1 MSPSRPTAAQALLV
15 LAGMLVF
22 AACGDTAPSPSPSA
36 ASTPET
42 GLSAIA
48 CATDD
53 STDVGDLTGVWQ
65 ADPIGVYYIRQVGDC
80 VWWFGTELDDIEP
93 GVAGQPGFANVA
105 PGRRRRLQSLV
116 DAARGADVLV
126 IEGISRPMVRA
137 IQNGATAAS
146 RDRTATIMHDI
157 QDYHIDPAEAA
168 DIANRAGV
176 KLLAFYHL
184 LPAPDTFLA
193 RRLFAQDV
201 RKVRAG
207 EWTIADDGSL
217 YTLPA
222 GSADVRIGRV
232 PR

>member
-105 PGRRRRLQSLV
+105 AGRIDGTTIRLEY
-116 DAARGADVLV
+116 ADVPMGDILHGGGITLV
-126 IEGISRPMVRA
+126 YDAQADQLTVIDRRGTGIPFGNEVLTR
-137 IQNGATAAS
+137 IGTDAS
-146 RDRTATIMHDI
+146 
-157 QDYHIDPAEAA
+157 PAES
-168 DIANRAGV
+168 
-176 KLLAFYHL
+176 
-184 LPAPDTFLA
+184 PSSSP
-193 RRLFAQDV
+193 
-201 RKVRAG
+201 
-207 EWTIADDGSL
+207 S
-217 YTLPA
+217 P
-222 GSADVRIGRV
+222 
-232 PR
+232 